1 MPGGRISIA
10 ASDLATAQSFHDDE
24 LQAAVGKVRMT
35 IKKMTPR
42 LTEDFNADF
51 HGAEIISY
59 KKQDDAAIRSAA
71 AWDDGNLYVAWEVT
85 DDTPWVNGTR
95 T

>member
-1 MPGGRISIA
+1 MPGSRISIS
-10 ASDLATAQSFHDDE
+10 ASDVETAQAFHDDQ

-51 HGAEIISY
+51 RDAEIISY

-71 AWDDGNLYVAWEVT
+71 AWDDTESLRGLGS
-85 DDTPWVNGTR
+85 DG
-95 T
+95 